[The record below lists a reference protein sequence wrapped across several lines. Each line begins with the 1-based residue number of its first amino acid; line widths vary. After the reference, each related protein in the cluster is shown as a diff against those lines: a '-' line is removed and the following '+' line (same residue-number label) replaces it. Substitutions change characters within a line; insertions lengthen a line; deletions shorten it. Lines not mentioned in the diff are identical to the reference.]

1 MLYLLA
7 LVGLVT
13 LIVLM
18 WKAFGPDPSTRTP
31 GERCTRAG

>member
-18 WKAFGPDPSTRTP
+18 WKAFGPRSVDAHP